1 MLAWGVMRS
10 SSAPVRPSEPNV
22 SVHSSKG
29 RYEELVG
36 SHLLLEAQKTPFVA
50 SLHHLADESGGRDKA
65 DCQALL
71 AGGQTETEGDM
82 SFARATGA
90 ERDDVLA
97 ALDPF
102 TARQFQYLHL
112 VELRNGGEVEA
123 VEAFDDR
130 ELRRLDTA
138 FDLAAV
144 PLDHLPLGK
153 TSKVSDMVH
162 AFGRASPGQLLVLAL
177 EGRQLEGLEVMGKQN
192 RRGIVRRV
200 GAHAASPASDDRRRM
215 YAFADVVS
223 TVALGR

>member
-1 MLAWGVMRS
+1 KGKIAGDQGRAALVTLRDQLEQQF
-10 SSAPVRPSEPNV
+10 RPGLGER
-22 SVHSSKG
+22 HEAQLIDDK
-29 RYEELVG
+29 ELVA

-82 SFARATGA
+82 SFARAAGS

-144 PLDHLPLGK
+144 PLDHLPLG
-153 TSKVSDMVH
+153 
-162 AFGRASPGQLLVLAL
+162 
-177 EGRQLEGLEVMGKQN
+177 
-192 RRGIVRRV
+192 
-200 GAHAASPASDDRRRM
+200 
-215 YAFADVVS
+215 
-223 TVALGR
+223 